1 MTAATVEALRDLWE
15 ADIEL
20 AGSEAGP
27 IPIITSPPETTWIW
41 SDLHFEDR
49 SALEAFDRP
58 FADRPAHEQPP
69 APRVAVPRPR
79 GRDFSASLGGLCHS
93 ISTVLAH
100 LRRFSALP
108 AAAFCAWVLR
118 LPARARRSLNASLDS
133 AAITRSSQ

>member
-58 FADRPAHEQPP
+58 FADSHRA
-69 APRVAVPRPR
+69 
-79 GRDFSASLGGLCHS
+79 GCG
-93 ISTVLAH
+93 
-100 LRRFSALP
+100 
-108 AAAFCAWVLR
+108 
-118 LPARARRSLNASLDS
+118 ARRRRLG
-133 AAITRSSQ
+133 TRR